1 MDKSKEIFSE
11 YSDIVTVDE
20 VMKMLR
26 LGKNTVYKLLK
37 DDEIMNVKVGARY
50 VIPKPPLPIT
60 PPILYR
66 PLRILPKGSASGSW
80 AGLPGTKPQYGQG
93 VSFVSEKQFSHKYLL
108 LSCII
113 DVPPVH

>member
-37 DDEIMNVKVGARY
+37 DDKITNVKVGARY
-50 VIPKPPLPIT
+50 VIPKQSVIE
-60 PPILYR
+60 
-66 PLRILPKGSASGSW
+66 
-80 AGLPGTKPQYGQG
+80 
-93 VSFVSEKQFSHKYLL
+93 FVSTTNCKS
-108 LSCII
+108 
-113 DVPPVH
+113 

>member
-37 DDEIMNVKVGARY
+37 DDEIMNVKGGARY
-50 VIPKPPLPIT
+50 IIPKQSVIE
-60 PPILYR
+60 
-66 PLRILPKGSASGSW
+66 
-80 AGLPGTKPQYGQG
+80 
-93 VSFVSEKQFSHKYLL
+93 FVSTTNRKS
-108 LSCII
+108 
-113 DVPPVH
+113 

>member
-1 MDKSKEIFSE
+1 MDKSKEMFSE

-50 VIPKPPLPIT
+50 IIPKQSVIE
-60 PPILYR
+60 
-66 PLRILPKGSASGSW
+66 
-80 AGLPGTKPQYGQG
+80 
-93 VSFVSEKQFSHKYLL
+93 FVSTTNRKS
-108 LSCII
+108 
-113 DVPPVH
+113 

>member
-37 DDEIMNVKVGARY
+37 DDEIMNVKVGKTYLAPKQS
-50 VIPKPPLPIT
+50 VIE
-60 PPILYR
+60 
-66 PLRILPKGSASGSW
+66 
-80 AGLPGTKPQYGQG
+80 
-93 VSFVSEKQFSHKYLL
+93 FVSTTNRKS
-108 LSCII
+108 
-113 DVPPVH
+113 

>member
-1 MDKSKEIFSE
+1 MDKSREIFSE

-50 VIPKPPLPIT
+50 IIPKQSVIE
-60 PPILYR
+60 
-66 PLRILPKGSASGSW
+66 
-80 AGLPGTKPQYGQG
+80 
-93 VSFVSEKQFSHKYLL
+93 FVSTTNRKS
-108 LSCII
+108 
-113 DVPPVH
+113 

>member
-37 DDEIMNVKVGARY
+37 DDKMMNVKVGARY
-50 VIPKPPLPIT
+50 VIPKQSVIE
-60 PPILYR
+60 
-66 PLRILPKGSASGSW
+66 
-80 AGLPGTKPQYGQG
+80 
-93 VSFVSEKQFSHKYLL
+93 FVSTTNRKS
-108 LSCII
+108 
-113 DVPPVH
+113 

>member
-50 VIPKPPLPIT
+50 VIPKHSVIE
-60 PPILYR
+60 
-66 PLRILPKGSASGSW
+66 
-80 AGLPGTKPQYGQG
+80 
-93 VSFVSEKQFSHKYLL
+93 FVSITNRKS
-108 LSCII
+108 
-113 DVPPVH
+113 

>member
-1 MDKSKEIFSE
+1 MDKSNEIFSE

-50 VIPKPPLPIT
+50 IIPKQSVIE
-60 PPILYR
+60 
-66 PLRILPKGSASGSW
+66 
-80 AGLPGTKPQYGQG
+80 
-93 VSFVSEKQFSHKYLL
+93 FVSTTNRKS
-108 LSCII
+108 
-113 DVPPVH
+113 

>member
-1 MDKSKEIFSE
+1 MDKSKEIYSE

-50 VIPKPPLPIT
+50 IIPKQSVIE
-60 PPILYR
+60 
-66 PLRILPKGSASGSW
+66 
-80 AGLPGTKPQYGQG
+80 
-93 VSFVSEKQFSHKYLL
+93 FVSTTNRKS
-108 LSCII
+108 
-113 DVPPVH
+113 

>member
-11 YSDIVTVDE
+11 YSDIVTIDE

-50 VIPKPPLPIT
+50 IIPKQSVIE
-60 PPILYR
+60 
-66 PLRILPKGSASGSW
+66 
-80 AGLPGTKPQYGQG
+80 
-93 VSFVSEKQFSHKYLL
+93 FVSTTNRKS
-108 LSCII
+108 
-113 DVPPVH
+113 

>member
-1 MDKSKEIFSE
+1 MDKSREIFLE

-50 VIPKPPLPIT
+50 VIPKQSVIE
-60 PPILYR
+60 
-66 PLRILPKGSASGSW
+66 
-80 AGLPGTKPQYGQG
+80 
-93 VSFVSEKQFSHKYLL
+93 FVSTTNRKS
-108 LSCII
+108 
-113 DVPPVH
+113 

>member
-1 MDKSKEIFSE
+1 MDKSKDIFSE

-50 VIPKPPLPIT
+50 IIPKQSVIE
-60 PPILYR
+60 
-66 PLRILPKGSASGSW
+66 
-80 AGLPGTKPQYGQG
+80 
-93 VSFVSEKQFSHKYLL
+93 FVSTTNRKS
-108 LSCII
+108 
-113 DVPPVH
+113 

>member
-1 MDKSKEIFSE
+1 MDKSSEIFSE

-50 VIPKPPLPIT
+50 IIPKQSVIE
-60 PPILYR
+60 
-66 PLRILPKGSASGSW
+66 
-80 AGLPGTKPQYGQG
+80 
-93 VSFVSEKQFSHKYLL
+93 FVSTTNRKS
-108 LSCII
+108 
-113 DVPPVH
+113 

>member
-50 VIPKPPLPIT
+50 IIRNRASSN
-60 PPILYR
+60 LYQ
-66 PLRILPKGSASGSW
+66 PQIANLKKGRLTLEGS
-80 AGLPGTKPQYGQG
+80 LIIKRQ
-93 VSFVSEKQFSHKYLL
+93 LL
-108 LSCII
+108 LCQISCQRQTEN
-113 DVPPVH
+113 DCHEDTS

>member
-1 MDKSKEIFSE
+1 MDKSSEIFSE

-50 VIPKPPLPIT
+50 VIPKQSVIE
-60 PPILYR
+60 
-66 PLRILPKGSASGSW
+66 
-80 AGLPGTKPQYGQG
+80 
-93 VSFVSEKQFSHKYLL
+93 FVLTTNRKS
-108 LSCII
+108 
-113 DVPPVH
+113 

>member
-37 DDEIMNVKVGARY
+37 GDEIMNVKVGARY
-50 VIPKPPLPIT
+50 VIPKRSVIE
-60 PPILYR
+60 
-66 PLRILPKGSASGSW
+66 
-80 AGLPGTKPQYGQG
+80 
-93 VSFVSEKQFSHKYLL
+93 FVSITNRKS
-108 LSCII
+108 
-113 DVPPVH
+113 

>member
-26 LGKNTVYKLLK
+26 LGKNTVYKLLE

-50 VIPKPPLPIT
+50 IIPKQSVIE
-60 PPILYR
+60 
-66 PLRILPKGSASGSW
+66 
-80 AGLPGTKPQYGQG
+80 
-93 VSFVSEKQFSHKYLL
+93 FVSTTNRKS
-108 LSCII
+108 
-113 DVPPVH
+113 

>member
-1 MDKSKEIFSE
+1 MDKSKEIFLE

-50 VIPKPPLPIT
+50 IIPKQSVIE
-60 PPILYR
+60 
-66 PLRILPKGSASGSW
+66 
-80 AGLPGTKPQYGQG
+80 
-93 VSFVSEKQFSHKYLL
+93 FVSTTNRKS
-108 LSCII
+108 
-113 DVPPVH
+113 

>member
-1 MDKSKEIFSE
+1 MRALDKSKEIFSE

-50 VIPKPPLPIT
+50 VISKQSVIE
-60 PPILYR
+60 
-66 PLRILPKGSASGSW
+66 
-80 AGLPGTKPQYGQG
+80 
-93 VSFVSEKQFSHKYLL
+93 FVSTTNRKS
-108 LSCII
+108 
-113 DVPPVH
+113 

>member
-37 DDEIMNVKVGARY
+37 DDDIMNVKVGARY
-50 VIPKPPLPIT
+50 IIPKQSVIE
-60 PPILYR
+60 
-66 PLRILPKGSASGSW
+66 
-80 AGLPGTKPQYGQG
+80 
-93 VSFVSEKQFSHKYLL
+93 FVSTTNRKS
-108 LSCII
+108 
-113 DVPPVH
+113 

>member
-20 VMKMLR
+20 VMKMMR

-50 VIPKPPLPIT
+50 IIPKQSVIE
-60 PPILYR
+60 
-66 PLRILPKGSASGSW
+66 
-80 AGLPGTKPQYGQG
+80 
-93 VSFVSEKQFSHKYLL
+93 FVSTTNRKS
-108 LSCII
+108 
-113 DVPPVH
+113 

>member
-37 DDEIMNVKVGARY
+37 DNEIMNVKVGARY
-50 VIPKPPLPIT
+50 IIPKQSVIE
-60 PPILYR
+60 
-66 PLRILPKGSASGSW
+66 
-80 AGLPGTKPQYGQG
+80 
-93 VSFVSEKQFSHKYLL
+93 FVSTTNRKS
-108 LSCII
+108 
-113 DVPPVH
+113 

>member
-37 DDEIMNVKVGARY
+37 DDEIMNVKVGAKY
-50 VIPKPPLPIT
+50 IIPKQSVIE
-60 PPILYR
+60 
-66 PLRILPKGSASGSW
+66 
-80 AGLPGTKPQYGQG
+80 
-93 VSFVSEKQFSHKYLL
+93 FVSTTNRKS
-108 LSCII
+108 
-113 DVPPVH
+113 